1 MNILKKIFCGGIC
14 ILAMYLPTAQAD
26 TTQWINHFDLLSG
39 DPSDLTLTTN
49 STSSGI
55 GSGLTGVVIRS
66 SSVGDVF
73 PRVGGNKVVQMAL
86 NLPPQAPGIAIRGV
100 RICYE
105 STSVLT
111 YVTQTRIAQVLNPPS
126 SASVLMDNATDLTTV
141 GANCTTVP
149 VAAAVGV
156 AVGNGPLL
164 LSLRINF
171 SSITDAI
178 VIRGLGIV
186 LG

>member
-1 MNILKKIFCGGIC
+1 MNILKKVFCSGIC
-14 ILAMYLPTAQAD
+14 ILAMSLPTAQAD
-26 TTQWINHFDLLSG
+26 TIQWINHFDLLSG

-55 GSGLTGVVIRS
+55 GSGLAGVVIRS
-66 SSVGDVF
+66 NSVGDVF
-73 PRVGGNKVVQMAL
+73 PVGSGNKVVHMAL

-105 STSVLT
+105 STSAST
-111 YVTQTRIAQVLNPPS
+111 YVTQTRIAQVLSTPS
-126 SASVLMDNATDLTTV
+126 GATVLMDNPTDLTTV
-141 GANCTTVP
+141 GANCITVP
-149 VAAAVGV
+149 GAV
-156 AVGNGPLL
+156 AVGGGPLL

-171 SSITDAI
+171 GSIRDAI
-178 VIRGLGIV
+178 VIRGLGIS